1 MIGRYLLTPEIF
13 NCIEKT
19 PHGAGGEIQLTDALG
34 LLKDRE
40 DVYAYE
46 FKGTRYDIGTKLDWL
61 KSSVEIALQIEGTGE
76 ELLDY
81 LKELLHSKA

>member
-1 MIGRYLLTPEIF
+1 
-13 NCIEKT
+13 
-19 PHGAGGEIQLTDALG
+19 
-34 LLKDRE
+34 LKDQE